1 MTTALVHAMAEL
13 EAILS
18 RLLVPDN
25 AVIQQV
31 RLDTARMV
39 GPLRVGLFLLLPKA
53 TQELKEVYKHPS
65 VVPSLCECL
74 VRSMSAEVSNGT
86 E

>member
-1 MTTALVHAMAEL
+1 MAGL
-13 EAILS
+13 EAILG

-31 RLDTARMV
+31 RPLDACV
-39 GPLRVGLFLLLPKA
+39 VVPLRTRLFLLLSKA

-65 VVPSLCECL
+65 VVPGLCECL
-74 VRSMSAEVSNGT
+74 AGSVSTEVSERAMGPSKGA
-86 E
+86 

>member
-1 MTTALVHAMAEL
+1 MAGL

-31 RLDTARMV
+31 RLLGACAV
-39 GPLRVGLFLLLPKA
+39 VPPRVGLSLLLSQA

-74 VRSMSAEVSNGT
+74 AGSASAEVSGGT
-86 E
+86 L

>member
-1 MTTALVHAMAEL
+1 MSMKYSVACRSRDHSPRAHAMAGL

-31 RLDTARMV
+31 RLLGAYAV
-39 GPLRVGLFLLLPKA
+39 VGL
-53 TQELKEVYKHPS
+53 
-65 VVPSLCECL
+65 
-74 VRSMSAEVSNGT
+74 
-86 E
+86 

>member
-1 MTTALVHAMAEL
+1 MAEL

-31 RLDTARMV
+31 RPLATARMV
-39 GPLRVGLFLLLPKA
+39 EPLRVEFFLLLPKA
-53 TQELKEVYKHPS
+53 TQELKDVYKHPS

-74 VRSMSAEVSNGT
+74 AGSMSAEVSNGT

>member
-1 MTTALVHAMAEL
+1 MAEL

-31 RLDTARMV
+31 RSLATTRIV
-39 GPLRVGLFLLLPKA
+39 GPLRVGLFLLPPKA
-53 TQELKEVYKHPS
+53 TQELKEIYKHPS
-65 VVPSLCECL
+65 VVPSLCQCL
-74 VRSMSAEVSNGT
+74 AGSMSVEVSNGT